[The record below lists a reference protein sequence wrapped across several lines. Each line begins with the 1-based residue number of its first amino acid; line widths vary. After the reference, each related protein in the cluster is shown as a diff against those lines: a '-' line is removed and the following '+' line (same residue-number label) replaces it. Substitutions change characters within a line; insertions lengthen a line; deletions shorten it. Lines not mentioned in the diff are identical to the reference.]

1 MSAAGQ
7 SIPEPPLEIAED
19 SEPAK
24 DHGPIERAD
33 RYRLAVVGGVAS
45 ALSWFHATPLAGG
58 ADLVAVAAALIGG
71 YPVFHEAFENLAP
84 WRGKTGR

>member
-19 SEPAK
+19 SQPAE
-24 DHGPIERAD
+24 DHGLIERAD
-33 RYRLAVVGGVAS
+33 WCRLAVVGVAS
-45 ALSWFHATPLAGG
+45 ALSWFHATPLAGRV
-58 ADLVAVAAALIGG
+58 DPVAAAWIGG
-71 YPVFHEAFENLAP
+71 YPVFHEAFENFAP